1 MTALIEIVLK
11 TVLGG
16 ALVLAFAV
24 IAETLSPKRFAG
36 ILAAAPSVA
45 LASLLMTVTFKGPMD
60 ARRACAG
67 MVAGAVGFV
76 AYCALAPSAL
86 RRFGVLRGALLALIA
101 WAVVSAAVFPG
112 SASLPAARAASA
124 IPAASRRAEP
134 RRPALRCDPGK
145 IREATPKDAAVRFA
159 FGAGTSAVAGLVTLA
174 SPVVGGVF
182 LAFPAILL
190 ASLTLIAD
198 EEGQTAARDD
208 ARGAAAGAVG
218 LAAFA
223 ATGSALFHRWPT
235 PTAFVCATVAWLLA
249 SGACY
254 GAAWAVGAGAD
265 ERN

>member
-16 ALVLAFAV
+16 ALVLVFAL

-36 ILAAAPSVA
+36 ILSAAPSVA
-45 LASLLMTVTFKGPMD
+45 LASLLMTVTFKGPLD

-76 AYCALAPSAL
+76 AYCALAPSTL
-86 RRFGVLRGALLALIA
+86 RRFGTLRGAALALVG
-101 WAVVSAAVFPG
+101 WVVVSAAVFPG
-112 SASLPAARAASA
+112 SASLPAAHAAGA
-124 IPAASRRAEP
+124 APAASRRAEP
-134 RRPALRCDPGK
+134 RRPALRCEPGK
-145 IREATPKDAAVRFA
+145 VREATPKDAGIRFA
-159 FGAGTSAVAGLVTLA
+159 FGAGTSAAAGLISVA
-174 SPVVGGVF
+174 SPVIGGVF

-198 EEGQTAARDD
+198 EEGQAAARDD

-235 PTAFVCATVAWLLA
+235 PAAFVCASLAWLLA
-249 SGACY
+249 AAVCY
-254 GAAWAVGAGAD
+254 GVACAVGAGAD
-265 ERN
+265 EQR